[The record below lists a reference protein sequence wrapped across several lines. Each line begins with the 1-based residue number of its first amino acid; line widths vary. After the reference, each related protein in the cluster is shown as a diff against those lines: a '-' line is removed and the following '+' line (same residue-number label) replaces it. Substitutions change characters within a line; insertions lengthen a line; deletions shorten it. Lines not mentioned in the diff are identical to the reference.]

1 MKNKKAPNRATFTV
15 FLLSTIYYGCCFFA
29 FIFFI
34 NNVIIELI
42 TSGEIDLSERS
53 LSYLSVV
60 SLIIGIA
67 SGSRIWI
74 FAKIDERK
82 ARKSPPSDPQ

>member
-1 MKNKKAPNRATFTV
+1 MIIKTVQRRATFSL
-15 FLLSTIYYGCCFFA
+15 FISTAIYYGICFFT
-29 FIFFI
+29 FIFLV

-42 TSGEIDLSERS
+42 TSGVVDFSEKS
-53 LSYLSVV
+53 LSYLCVV

-67 SGSRIWI
+67 SGARIWV

-82 ARKSPPSDPQ
+82 ARKSPPSDPS

>member
-1 MKNKKAPNRATFTV
+1 MKNKKIPKRATYTV

-29 FIFFI
+29 FIFLI

-42 TSGEIDLSERS
+42 TSGEIDLSKRS

-74 FAKIDERK
+74 FAKIEERK
-82 ARKSPPSDPQ
+82 ARKSPPSDP

>member
-1 MKNKKAPNRATFTV
+1 MKNKKSSKRANFTV
-15 FLLSTIYYGCCFFA
+15 FLLSTIYYGFCFFA
-29 FIFFI
+29 FIFLI

-42 TSGEIDLSERS
+42 TSGEIDLSKRS

-67 SGSRIWI
+67 SGARIWI
-74 FAKIDERK
+74 FAKADERK
-82 ARKSPPSDPQ
+82 ARKSTPSDHD